1 MAPDLTAGAGMG
13 TAAGV
18 ATATPELRWSS
29 RSRTIAGIEAEL
41 ARIWAST
48 SRTVEQPD
56 GSVERHVAARTS
68 VLNLVVVARR
78 PEIAERAVAAI
89 RGLTARHPSRTLV
102 LATADPDGPGRI
114 DARIEAAC
122 VLPRA
127 EAAEMC
133 SESIFLTAGGE
144 TGRHFAA
151 IVAPLLIHDL
161 PVTVWWPGDPPLGAM
176 ATHELLGMADR
187 LVVDGSAWSGDGLD
201 RLGMLATL
209 DLDPRLVVVD
219 FALTRQ
225 ARWREAIAATF
236 DRPDL
241 RPALRGITRIGI
253 EYATGPSAIRG
264 GTNVVRPL
272 YHAAWLAARLEF
284 GVEAPIARVG
294 DGYAGALRVGRR
306 HVDVS
311 LRPRVDAH
319 PPGTTL
325 AVRLD
330 AAIRGRPVRV
340 DVRAEAD
347 AVIVDAGIGDE
358 RLPERRFLAPRKT
371 EAGLLSD
378 ALEAA
383 SADRVASATLR
394 MAAAMVAPM
403 AAA

>member
-1 MAPDLTAGAGMG
+1 MTGPGSAASVGSV
-13 TAAGV
+13 AGV
-18 ATATPELRWSS
+18 AAAPELRWSS

-41 ARIWAST
+41 ARIWSST
-48 SRTVEQPD
+48 GRTVEHPD
-56 GSVERHVAARTS
+56 GTTERHIAARTS

-78 PEIAERAVAAI
+78 PELAERAVAAI

-114 DARIEAAC
+114 DARIEATC

-127 EAAEMC
+127 DAAEMC

-144 TGRHFAA
+144 TGRHLDA

-176 ATHELLGMADR
+176 AAQELLETADR

-201 RLGMLATL
+201 RLAMLATL
-209 DLDPRLVVVD
+209 DLDPLLVVVD
-219 FALTRQ
+219 FAMTRQ

-253 EYATGPSAIRG
+253 EYATGPAPLPG
-264 GTNVVRPL
+264 ATNVVRPL
-272 YHAAWLAARLEF
+272 YHAAWLAARLGF
-284 GVEAPIARVG
+284 GVEAPVARAD
-294 DGYAGALRVGRR
+294 DGYVATLRSGRR
-306 HVDVS
+306 RIEVT
-311 LRPRVDAH
+311 LRPRVDPH

-325 AVRLD
+325 SVALEATTRRRP
-330 AAIRGRPVRV
+330 IRVH
-340 DVRAEAD
+340 VRAEAD
-347 AVIVDAGIGDE
+347 AVIVDADVDG
-358 RLPERRFLAPRKT
+358 RTLPERHFLAPRKT
-371 EAGLLSD
+371 EAALLSD

-383 SADRVASATLR
+383 SSDRVASATLR
-394 MAAAMVAPM
+394 MAAAMTGAS
-403 AAA
+403 